1 MLKISLLAT
10 TLFVLAACLPFQPV
24 CDDTS
29 PDGSCAPQRVL
40 ANYESDGFELNLTH
54 SRYQWVT
61 NLDVLMATCRDSIH
75 QYAER
80 LAAAK
85 GHGIQPIDN
94 DKIAIS
100 IDRDHVLAVSTC
112 KATYDVA
119 YKD

>member
-1 MLKISLLAT
+1 VLKISLLAT
-10 TLFVLAACLPFQPV
+10 ALFVLAACLPLQPV
-24 CDDTS
+24 CEDTG
-29 PDGSCAPQRVL
+29 PDGLCQPQRVL

-54 SRYQWVT
+54 SRYQWAA
-61 NLDVLMATCRDSIH
+61 NLDRMMAACRESIH

-85 GHGIQPIDN
+85 GHGIQAIDN
-94 DKIAIS
+94 DKIAVS
-100 IDRDHVLAVSTC
+100 IDRDHVWGVSTC

>member
-1 MLKISLLAT
+1 MLKISLLAA

-24 CDDTS
+24 CDDT
-29 PDGSCAPQRVL
+29 DNGGLCAPPRVL